1 MLENFD
7 KLVST
12 AQVHVLAGRFDV
24 AENVYRQLIEQSSP
38 PVEAFHG
45 LGALLARR
53 GEFGEALPLLRRAL
67 EASPNTQIYWMDYAS
82 SLLLADKPDEAH
94 YVAQLARKHGI
105 KGEELDGLEKRIEPR
120 LALHPDYVGLRQAFL
135 EAESNNEY
143 AAVEAKVRNEIAR
156 FGQRPRLIQFL
167 GTVLLRQHRNVE
179 AWHAFEQALKGD
191 VPDRPML
198 FNQYGIV
205 LNRLGRYDQARAVFE
220 EALRIQPDNPATLV
234 NFADNCN
241 DQKQYDSAVP
251 LLDKALSISAG
262 LPEARLNLAIARRGQ
277 GRLRESMEILD
288 ALVAEGRGS
297 SSVTILRAAVLFAMG
312 NYAQAIQALRAAD
325 SQVGLGSRPDLAMVA
340 VPVLLAAGEHGM
352 CRHLLQRLRPKA
364 AEQPAIIPDMLFNT
378 AFLGGDPTDLQ
389 LAKLY
394 GQSLMEGIE
403 PFESWPGAA
412 ANKPLRI
419 GVVSA
424 DLRQHPV
431 AQFFE
436 SVLAASRGRVEW
448 LAYSNLP
455 ASREDMVTQ
464 RLIPLFTAWRR
475 IAERT
480 DDQVAHDIRADGVDI
495 LIDLS
500 GYTEG
505 QRLGVFARRPAPLQL
520 SWIGYFGTTGVPTI
534 DYVLADS
541 TGVPKAR
548 SADFTEQVAR
558 LPVTRLCFTP
568 PVDAP
573 DVSKLPALE
582 RGHITFGSFQ
592 RVAKFTDTQLQ
603 LWAQVLH
610 ATPASRLRLQA
621 PGLDDAAF
629 VEMLALRLK
638 RCGIDPE
645 RVEFH
650 GPVAWQHYLHA
661 YAEVDMVLD
670 TFPYP
675 GGTTTCEALWMG
687 VPTVTLL
694 GDTQL
699 ERQGGSL
706 LKAAGLSR
714 WVAHTPQEFVK
725 RAITLAGDMHGLAQL
740 RQGMRQRLVR
750 SALCDARSF
759 ARELES
765 TLRALW
771 QRTARPR
778 LQRARAASGMAPLT
792 VAQANEMLQKAVCL
806 YESGD
811 SARARPLTARL
822 VEQFPGQAVLWKV
835 HGAVLAALAEHE
847 PALQAKRRAVELDP
861 NDADAL
867 ANLGNSLQDAD
878 ELDEAEACLR
888 RALEIAPG
896 HLNALNNLGMVL
908 FRLFRYQEAREVLE
922 RALQLQPEFP
932 AALVNYANV
941 LRDLK
946 LIDEAEAAYK
956 KAIELNPRSVIAHMN
971 LGVLYSER
979 DPKRPMLAEASFLR
993 ALEEN
998 PRHVETLVKLGE
1010 LYRELKRF
1018 LRSQECFSR
1027 ATEIDPGH
1035 ARAWVGL
1042 AGVMAYA
1049 RGNLDEAIP
1058 CLELAL
1064 EKDPSMLY
1072 VRSSLLFNHGYTD
1085 KVSPEEHLRHARL
1098 YGEGI
1103 AKNVVPVSGWN
1114 PPATPPLRLGLIG
1127 GDFRA
1132 HPVGYFL
1139 ENILKYLD
1147 GSKIEL
1153 FVYSNNPYDDHISEA
1168 LAALIPNWRNVHGV
1182 SVKKVVDYIRD
1193 ENLHVL
1199 IDLAGH
1205 TGYNRLD
1212 VFPYRPA
1219 PVQATWLGFFSTTG
1233 VQEIDWIIADPTG
1246 VPQANQGHFTEKVW
1260 YVPHTRLCFTPPRTE
1275 LPVTPL
1281 PALSNGFVSF
1291 GCVQNLTKITD
1302 AAIALWGQI
1311 LARVPG
1317 AMLRVQAPQ
1326 FADMSARDDFRARL
1340 ARHGIDARRALL
1352 LKPTPREEYLSLLR
1366 ENDFLLDSF
1375 PYPGGTT
1382 TCEALWMGVPTLTL
1396 AGNTLL
1402 ARQGASLM
1410 TAAGLPEW
1418 VVDTHEAYVEKAVA
1432 FASDLDALSKLRSA
1446 LRDKVAESPLF
1457 DGALFARNLE
1467 DAVYGMWQ
1475 HYCDNTNDKDK
1486 E

>member
-1 MLENFD
+1 
-7 KLVST
+7 
-12 AQVHVLAGRFDV
+12 
-24 AENVYRQLIEQSSP
+24 
-38 PVEAFHG
+38 
-45 LGALLARR
+45 
-53 GEFGEALPLLRRAL
+53 
-67 EASPNTQIYWMDYAS
+67 
-82 SLLLADKPDEAH
+82 
-94 YVAQLARKHGI
+94 
-105 KGEELDGLEKRIEPR
+105 
-120 LALHPDYVGLRQAFL
+120 
-135 EAESNNEY
+135 
-143 AAVEAKVRNEIAR
+143 
-156 FGQRPRLIQFL
+156 
-167 GTVLLRQHRNVE
+167 
-179 AWHAFEQALKGD
+179 
-191 VPDRPML
+191 
-198 FNQYGIV
+198 
-205 LNRLGRYDQARAVFE
+205 
-220 EALRIQPDNPATLV
+220 
-234 NFADNCN
+234 
-241 DQKQYDSAVP
+241 
-251 LLDKALSISAG
+251 
-262 LPEARLNLAIARRGQ
+262 
-277 GRLRESMEILD
+277 
-288 ALVAEGRGS
+288 
-297 SSVTILRAAVLFAMG
+297 
-312 NYAQAIQALRAAD
+312 
-325 SQVGLGSRPDLAMVA
+325 
-340 VPVLLAAGEHGM
+340 
-352 CRHLLQRLRPKA
+352 
-364 AEQPAIIPDMLFNT
+364 
-378 AFLGGDPTDLQ
+378 
-389 LAKLY
+389 
-394 GQSLMEGIE
+394 
-403 PFESWPGAA
+403 
-412 ANKPLRI
+412 
-419 GVVSA
+419 
-424 DLRQHPV
+424 
-431 AQFFE
+431 
-436 SVLAASRGRVEW
+436 
-448 LAYSNLP
+448 
-455 ASREDMVTQ
+455 
-464 RLIPLFTAWRR
+464 
-475 IAERT
+475 
-480 DDQVAHDIRADGVDI
+480 
-495 LIDLS
+495 
-500 GYTEG
+500 
-505 QRLGVFARRPAPLQL
+505 
-520 SWIGYFGTTGVPTI
+520 
-534 DYVLADS
+534 
-541 TGVPKAR
+541 
-548 SADFTEQVAR
+548 
-558 LPVTRLCFTP
+558 
-568 PVDAP
+568 
-573 DVSKLPALE
+573 
-582 RGHITFGSFQ
+582 
-592 RVAKFTDTQLQ
+592 
-603 LWAQVLH
+603 
-610 ATPASRLRLQA
+610 
-621 PGLDDAAF
+621 
-629 VEMLALRLK
+629 
-638 RCGIDPE
+638 
-645 RVEFH
+645 
-650 GPVAWQHYLHA
+650 
-661 YAEVDMVLD
+661 
-670 TFPYP
+670 
-675 GGTTTCEALWMG
+675 MG